1 MILER
6 QDVFPVAT
14 RAVFALKRNDLFRW
28 WSIDI
33 LEMNAL
39 PPGESAV

>member
-28 WSIDI
+28 RPNDI
-33 LEMNAL
+33 LEMNAQL
-39 PPGESAV
+39 PGESAV